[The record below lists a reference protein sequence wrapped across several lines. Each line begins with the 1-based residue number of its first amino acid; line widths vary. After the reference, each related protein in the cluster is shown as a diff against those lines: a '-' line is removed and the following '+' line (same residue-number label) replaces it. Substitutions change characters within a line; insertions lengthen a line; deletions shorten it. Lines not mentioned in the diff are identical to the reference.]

1 MSDSLTF
8 FDYFCRKYHQMAN
21 KKEIQSATFPDCPV
35 RNVISRITDKWSLLV
50 LYTLEHQEVMR
61 FNDLWRQIPDISQKM
76 LTTTLRHLEDD
87 GIVSR
92 EVFVEVPPRVEYR
105 LAERGKSLMP
115 LLDSLLTWGIEHFSD
130 IITDRKNH
138 SRSNQ

>member
-1 MSDSLTF
+1 M
-8 FDYFCRKYHQMAN
+8 
-21 KKEIQSATFPDCPV
+21 KKEEIQNATFPDCPI

-92 EVFVEVPPRVEYR
+92 EVFVEVPPRVEYC
-105 LAERGKSLMP
+105 LSERGKSLMP
-115 LLDSLLTWGIEHFSD
+115 HLDALISWALEHFSD
-130 IITDRKNH
+130 ILADRQSH
-138 SRSNQ
+138 SKQPNKF

>member
-1 MSDSLTF
+1 
-8 FDYFCRKYHQMAN
+8 MAN
-21 KKEIQSATFPDCPV
+21 KKEIQNATFPDCPV

-50 LYTLEHQEVMR
+50 LYTLEHQEIMR

-105 LAERGKSLMP
+105 LTERGKSLMP

-138 SRSNQ
+138 TKSNQ

>member
-1 MSDSLTF
+1 MS
-8 FDYFCRKYHQMAN
+8 N

-35 RNVISRITDKWSLLV
+35 WNVISRITDKWSLLV

-76 LTTTLRHLEDD
+76 LTTTLRHLKDD

-92 EVFVEVPPRVEYR
+92 EVFVEVPPRVE
-105 LAERGKSLMP
+105 
-115 LLDSLLTWGIEHFSD
+115 
-130 IITDRKNH
+130 
-138 SRSNQ
+138 

>member
-1 MSDSLTF
+1 
-8 FDYFCRKYHQMAN
+8 MAN
-21 KKEIQSATFPDCPV
+21 KKETQSATFPDCPV

-87 GIVSR
+87 GIVAARCLWKCLQGLNIALRSEER
-92 EVFVEVPPRVEYR
+92 ALCRFWVQAEVPRR
-105 LAERGKSLMP
+105 LAIAKLRLLMV
-115 LLDSLLTWGIEHFSD
+115 LSSVWFF
-130 IITDRKNH
+130 
-138 SRSNQ
+138 

>member
-1 MSDSLTF
+1 MS
-8 FDYFCRKYHQMAN
+8 N

-50 LYTLEHQEVMR
+50 LYTLEQKEVLR
-61 FNDLWRQIPDISQKM
+61 FKDLWRQIPDISQKM

-138 SRSNQ
+138 SKSNQ

>member
-1 MSDSLTF
+1 
-8 FDYFCRKYHQMAN
+8 MAN
-21 KKEIQSATFPDCPV
+21 KKEIQNATFPDCPV

-105 LAERGKSLMP
+105 LTERGKSLMP

-138 SRSNQ
+138 SKSNQ

>member
-1 MSDSLTF
+1 M
-8 FDYFCRKYHQMAN
+8 
-21 KKEIQSATFPDCPV
+21 KKEEIQNATFTDCPI

-92 EVFVEVPPRVEYR
+92 ELFVEVPPRVEYR

-138 SRSNQ
+138 TKSNQ

>member
-1 MSDSLTF
+1 
-8 FDYFCRKYHQMAN
+8 MAN

-76 LTTTLRHLEDD
+76 LTSTLRHLEDD
-87 GIVSR
+87 GIISR

-115 LLDSLLTWGIEHFSD
+115 LLDALISWGIEHQES
-130 IITDRKNH
+130 IINDRIKH
-138 SRSNQ
+138 IKSNN

>member
-1 MSDSLTF
+1 
-8 FDYFCRKYHQMAN
+8 MAN

-35 RNVISRITDKWSLLV
+35 RNVISGITDKWSLLV

-87 GIVSR
+87 GIVR
-92 EVFVEVPPRVEYR
+92 
-105 LAERGKSLMP
+105 RGVCGSATK
-115 LLDSLLTWGIEHFSD
+115 G
-130 IITDRKNH
+130 
-138 SRSNQ
+138 